1 MESERRLHPLSF
13 IFAIG
18 DSAKQFLLPAILALF
33 ATGSRDAW
41 EAWAAIFI
49 VPLAIVAI
57 GRALSFRYRFDPT
70 ELVIRSGFFSRRV
83 RHIPYDRVQNVDAVQ
98 NVVHRLLGVIEVKV
112 ETGGGNE
119 TEAFLR
125 VVSRDA
131 LDEIR
136 ARIFAGRSGPADE
149 AVEAPARPD
158 VLLTLTPRDAFLFG
172 LVHGRGMIV
181 LGAMFGLMWEFGLVN
196 TIDDRL
202 FGGDS
207 PGAGIIRRVLLAMFD
222 DAPFPLLQ
230 VIVSLLGFMLLLG
243 VLRVASAA
251 WAALTYYGFTLTRSG
266 DDLRSEYGFFTR
278 VTSTIP
284 VRRIQKL
291 TIREGPWHRLADR
304 VSVGVQTAG
313 GKAQEGGGS
322 TRSWLAPLARRS
334 ALPALLQGI
343 VPEATIE
350 VDWQPVHPRGVRREF
365 IGGVIFLIPVSAA
378 LMFTIGWWVLP
389 VCALLAVW
397 LYIHARKSVAAMR
410 WAMAQETVQFKSGW
424 IWRNRLVAPLTKV
437 QVVSRLQT
445 PFDRRHGMA
454 SVFADTAGR
463 SQEGYAIR
471 IPYLPAAMALSLSQ
485 ALAAAAARTSF
496 KW

>member
-13 IFAIG
+13 VFVIQGA
-18 DSAKQFLLPAILALF
+18 AKQFLFPAILALF
-33 ATGSRDAW
+33 ATRNRDAW
-41 EAWAAIFI
+41 EAWAAVLV
-49 VPLAIVAI
+49 VPVALIAI

-70 ELVIRSGFFSRRV
+70 ELVIRSGFIFRRV

-98 NVVHRLLGVIEVKV
+98 NVLHRLLGVIEVKV

-136 ARIFAGRSGPADE
+136 ARIFAGRSTPAAE
-149 AVEAPARPD
+149 TVEAPQPPD
-158 VLLTLTPRDAFLFG
+158 VLLALTPRETFLFG

-181 LGAMFGLMWEFGLVN
+181 LGAMFGLLWEFGLMD
-196 TIDDRL
+196 TLDDRF
-202 FGGDS
+202 FGKDS
-207 PGAGIIRRVLLAMFD
+207 PGAGVFRSILLAVFD
-222 DAPFPLLQ
+222 DAPFPFLQ
-230 VIVSLLGFMLLLG
+230 VVVSLAGFVLLLG
-243 VLRVASAA
+243 ILRVASAG
-251 WAALTYYGFTLTRSG
+251 WTALTYYGFKLTRSG

-291 TIREGPWHRLADR
+291 TIREGPWHRLAER

-313 GKAQEGGGS
+313 GKAQEGGES
-322 TRSWLAPLARRS
+322 TRAWLAPLVRRS
-334 ALPALLQGI
+334 ALPGLLHGI
-343 VPEATIE
+343 VPEATID
-350 VDWQPVHPRGVRREF
+350 VDWQPVHPRGVRRE
-365 IGGVIFLIPVSAA
+365 IVGGLIFLVPVSVA
-378 LMFTIGWWVLP
+378 LWFTIGWWVTPL
-389 VCALLAVW
+389 ALVAATW
-397 LYIHARKSVAAMR
+397 LYVHARKSIAAMR
-410 WAMAQETVQFKSGW
+410 WAMAVETVQFKSGW
-424 IWRNRLVAPLTKV
+424 IWRNRLVAPLAKV
-437 QVVSRLQT
+437 QVVSRHQS

-454 SVFADTAGR
+454 TVFADTAGR

-471 IPYLPAAMALSLSQ
+471 IPYLPAAVALSLSEG
-485 ALAAAAARTSF
+485 LAAAAARTSF